1 MGRGVGDDFYVNKI
15 DSRSLLGLVFPFV
28 GKHLSGVF
36 GRNDNHPGSLFIRFE
51 LFLDADRL
59 FVDLIDDVP
68 EYSIRLR
75 LKNNI
80 VVSIHEKGDEFVG
93 TE

>member
-1 MGRGVGDDFYVNKI
+1 M
-15 DSRSLLGLVFPFV
+15 
-28 GKHLSGVF
+28 F
-36 GRNDNHPGSLFIRFE
+36 GRNDNHSGSLFIGFE

-68 EYSIRLR
+68 EHSIRLR
-75 LKNNI
+75 LENNI